1 MKIRHLTAIAAAAV
15 LMVGCSASDPLDP
28 GNEETNGATGDGGDT
43 PATSTVIVG
52 SQDYYSNEIIA
63 EIYAQALE
71 HAGFDVQR
79 QFTIGQ
85 RDAYMPSLEAGD
97 IAIFPEYTG
106 NLLQFYD
113 PDTEARAVDEVYDEL
128 QDALPDGLA
137 VLDQADASD
146 QDSVT
151 VTKDFADAHDLSTIA
166 DLAGVDEE
174 LTLGGPPELA
184 ERPYGPEGLKK
195 IYGVEVKFS
204 ATGET
209 TVEDLEAGTVN
220 IANVF
225 TADPRIQT
233 LQLVPLADPE
243 GLFLA
248 SHVVPLV
255 NADLADEFA
264 PVINPISAA
273 LTADALVAM
282 NVQSQVDQKSRED
295 IARLWLEDNGFLE

>member
-1 MKIRHLTAIAAAAV
+1 MKIRHLPALGAAALILAA
-15 LMVGCSASDPLDP
+15 CSASDPLDP
-28 GNEETNGATGDGGDT
+28 ETEDAGGEETQEAGSVT
-43 PATSTVIVG
+43 VG

-71 HAGFDVQR
+71 HAGFDVER
-79 QFTIGQ
+79 QFSIGQ
-85 RDAYMPSLEAGD
+85 RDAYMPSIEAGD
-97 IAIFPEYTG
+97 ISIFPEYTG

-113 PDTEARAVDEVYDEL
+113 PDTEARTEEDVYEEL
-128 QDALPDGLA
+128 QQALPDNLA
-137 VLDQADASD
+137 VLDQAEASD

-151 VTKDFADAHDLSTIA
+151 VTKEFADEHDLSSIG
-166 DLAGVDEE
+166 DLAELDEE

-184 ERPYGPEGLKK
+184 ERPYGPEGLESV
-195 IYGVEVKFS
+195 YGVEVEFN

-209 TVEDLEAGTVN
+209 TVEELEAGTVDL
-220 IANVF
+220 ANVF

-255 NADLADEFA
+255 TAEMADDLA
-264 PVINPISAA
+264 PVINPVSEA
-273 LTADALVAM
+273 LSADALVGM
-282 NVQSQVDQKSRED
+282 NVQSQSDQKSPED
-295 IARLWLEDNGFLE
+295 IAGLWLEDNGFLD

>member
-1 MKIRHLTAIAAAAV
+1 MRIRHLPALGAAALV
-15 LMVGCSASDPLDP
+15 LAACSASDPLDP
-28 GNEETNGATGDGGDT
+28 ETDDTGGAETQEAGSVT
-43 PATSTVIVG
+43 VG

-71 HAGFDVQR
+71 HAGFDVER
-79 QFTIGQ
+79 QFSIGQ
-85 RDAYMPSLEAGD
+85 RDAYMPSIEAGD
-97 IAIFPEYTG
+97 ISIFPEYTG

-113 PDTEARAVDEVYDEL
+113 PDTEARTEEDVYEEL
-128 QDALPDGLA
+128 QQALPDNLA
-137 VLDQADASD
+137 VLDQAEASD

-151 VTKDFADAHDLSTIA
+151 VTREFADEHDLSSIG
-166 DLAGVDEE
+166 DLAELDEE

-184 ERPYGPEGLKK
+184 ERPYGPEGLESV
-195 IYGVEVKFS
+195 YGVEVEFN

-209 TVEDLEAGTVN
+209 TVEELEAGTVDL
-220 IANVF
+220 ANVF

-255 NADLADEFA
+255 TADVAEDLA
-264 PVINPISAA
+264 PVINPVSEA
-273 LTADALVAM
+273 LSADALVGM
-282 NVQSQVDQKSRED
+282 NVQSQSDQKSPED
-295 IARLWLEDNGFLE
+295 IAELWLEDNGFLD

>member
-1 MKIRHLTAIAAAAV
+1 MRIRHVTAGAAAA
-15 LMVGCSASDPLDP
+15 LLLIGCSASDPLEP
-28 GNEETNGATGDGGDT
+28 ESPETAAEGETEASG
-43 PATSTVIVG
+43 TVVVG

-71 HAGFDVQR
+71 HAGFDAQR
-79 QFTIGQ
+79 QFSIGQ
-85 RDAYMPSLEAGD
+85 RDAYMPSIEAGD
-97 IAIFPEYTG
+97 ISIFPEYTG

-113 PDTEARAVDEVYDEL
+113 PDTELREDKEVYEAL
-128 QDALPDGLA
+128 QDALPENLE
-137 VLDQADASD
+137 VLDQAEASD

-151 VTKDFADAHDLSTIA
+151 VTKEFADEHDLSTIG
-166 DLAGVDEE
+166 DLAEVDET

-184 ERPYGPEGLKK
+184 ERPYGPEGLKE
-195 IYGVEVKFS
+195 IYGVEVEFD

-209 TVEDLEAGTVN
+209 TVEELEAGTVDL
-220 IANVF
+220 ANVF

-255 NADLADEFA
+255 NAELADELA
-264 PVINPISAA
+264 PIINPISAA
-273 LTADALVAM
+273 LSAEVLVGM
-282 NVQSQVDQKSRED
+282 NVQSQDDQKSPAE
-295 IARLWLEDNGFLE
+295 IAQVWLEDNGFLD

>member
-1 MKIRHLTAIAAAAV
+1 MKIRHLSAIAAAALV
-15 LMVGCSASDPLDP
+15 LAGCSASDPLEP
-28 GNEETNGATGDGGDT
+28 EAPETTAEAEPDTTG
-43 PATSTVIVG
+43 SVVVG

-85 RDAYMPSLEAGD
+85 RDAYMPSIEAGD
-97 IAIFPEYTG
+97 IGIFPEYTG
-106 NLLQFYD
+106 NLLQFYH
-113 PDTEARAVDEVYDEL
+113 PDTEVREVDEVYEAL
-128 QDALPDGLA
+128 QDALPENLA
-137 VLDQADASD
+137 VLDQAEAND

-151 VTKDFADAHDLSTIA
+151 VTKEFADEHDLSTIG
-166 DLAGVDEE
+166 DLAELDEQ

-184 ERPYGPEGLKK
+184 ERPYGPKGLKDV
-195 IYGVEVKFS
+195 YRLDVKFS

-209 TVEDLEAGTVN
+209 TVEELEAGTVDL
-220 IANVF
+220 ANVF

-243 GLFLA
+243 ALFLA

-255 NADLADEFA
+255 NADLADDLA
-264 PVINPISAA
+264 PIIDPISAA
-273 LTADALVAM
+273 MSADELVAM
-282 NVQSQVDQKSRED
+282 NVQSQVDERSSED
-295 IARLWLEDNGFLE
+295 IAQVWLEDNGFLD

>member
-1 MKIRHLTAIAAAAV
+1 MKIRHLPALAAAALV
-15 LMVGCSASDPLDP
+15 LAACSASDPLEPETEDT
-28 GNEETNGATGDGGDT
+28 GGEESQVSGSVT
-43 PATSTVIVG
+43 VG

-71 HAGFDVQR
+71 HAGFDVER
-79 QFTIGQ
+79 QFSIGQ
-85 RDAYMPSLEAGD
+85 RDAYMPSIEAGD
-97 IAIFPEYTG
+97 ISIFPEYTG

-113 PDTEARAVDEVYDEL
+113 PDTEARTEEDVYEEL
-128 QDALPDGLA
+128 QEALPENLA
-137 VLDQADASD
+137 VLDQAEASD

-151 VTKDFADAHDLSTIA
+151 VTKEFADEHDLSSIGDLA
-166 DLAGVDEE
+166 DLDED

-184 ERPYGPEGLKK
+184 ERPYGPEGLESV
-195 IYGVEVKFS
+195 YGVEVEFN

-209 TVEDLEAGTVN
+209 TVEELEAGTVDL
-220 IANVF
+220 ANVF

-255 NADLADEFA
+255 TADMEDDLA
-264 PVINPISAA
+264 PVINPISEA
-273 LTADALVAM
+273 LSADALVGM
-282 NVQSQVDQKSRED
+282 NVQSQSDQKSPQD
-295 IARLWLEDNGFLE
+295 IAELWLEDNGFLD

>member
-1 MKIRHLTAIAAAAV
+1 MKIRQLTTIAAAAV
-15 LMVGCSASDPLDP
+15 LLAGCSASDPLEP
-28 GNEETNGATGDGGDT
+28 ESSQSQAPEGQETA
-43 PATSTVIVG
+43 SVVVG

-71 HAGFDVQR
+71 HAGFEVQR

-85 RDAYMPSLEAGD
+85 RDAYMPSIEAGD
-97 IAIFPEYTG
+97 ISIFPEYTG

-113 PDTEARAVDEVYDEL
+113 PDTEMRESGEVYEAL
-128 QDALPDGLA
+128 AGALPENLA
-137 VLDQADASD
+137 VLEQAEASD

-151 VTKDFADAHDLSTIA
+151 VTRDFADAHDLSTIA
-166 DLAGVDEE
+166 DLADLEE
-174 LTLGGPPELA
+174 DLTLGGPPELA
-184 ERPYGPEGLKK
+184 ERPYGPDGLKSV
-195 IYGVEVKFS
+195 YGVEVQFE

-209 TVEDLEAGTVN
+209 TVEELEAGTVDL
-220 IANVF
+220 ANVF

-255 NADLADEFA
+255 NADLADSLA
-264 PVINPISAA
+264 PIIDPISQA
-273 LTADALVAM
+273 LSADALVSM
-282 NVQSQVDQKSRED
+282 NVQSQVDQRSSAD
-295 IARLWLEDNGFLE
+295 IAGLWLEDNGFLD

>member
-1 MKIRHLTAIAAAAV
+1 MKIRHLPALGAAA
-15 LMVGCSASDPLDP
+15 LMLAACSASDPLDP
-28 GNEETNGATGDGGDT
+28 ETEDAGGEETQEAGSVT
-43 PATSTVIVG
+43 VG

-71 HAGFDVQR
+71 HAGIDVER
-79 QFTIGQ
+79 QFSIGQ
-85 RDAYMPSLEAGD
+85 RDAYMPSIEAGD
-97 IAIFPEYTG
+97 ISIFPEYTG

-113 PDTEARAVDEVYDEL
+113 PDTEARTEEDVYEEL
-128 QDALPDGLA
+128 QQALPDNLA
-137 VLDQADASD
+137 VLDQAEASD

-151 VTKDFADAHDLSTIA
+151 VTKEFADEHDLSSIG
-166 DLAGVDEE
+166 DLAELDEE

-184 ERPYGPEGLKK
+184 ERPYGPEGLESV
-195 IYGVEVKFS
+195 YGVEVEFN

-209 TVEDLEAGTVN
+209 TVEELEAGTVDL
-220 IANVF
+220 ANVF

-255 NADLADEFA
+255 TAEMADDLA
-264 PVINPISAA
+264 PVINPVSEA
-273 LTADALVAM
+273 LSADALVGM
-282 NVQSQVDQKSRED
+282 NVQSQSDQKSPED
-295 IARLWLEDNGFLE
+295 IAGLWLEDNGFLD

>member
-1 MKIRHLTAIAAAAV
+1 MKIRHLPALGAAALILAA
-15 LMVGCSASDPLDP
+15 CSASDPLDP
-28 GNEETNGATGDGGDT
+28 ETEDAGGEETQEAGSVT
-43 PATSTVIVG
+43 VG

-71 HAGFDVQR
+71 HAGFDVER
-79 QFTIGQ
+79 QFSIGQ
-85 RDAYMPSLEAGD
+85 RDAYMPSIEAGD
-97 IAIFPEYTG
+97 ISIFPEYTG

-113 PDTEARAVDEVYDEL
+113 PDTEARTEEDVYDEL
-128 QDALPDGLA
+128 QQALPDNLA
-137 VLDQADASD
+137 VLDQAEASD

-151 VTKDFADAHDLSTIA
+151 VTKEFADEHDLSSIG
-166 DLAGVDEE
+166 DLAELDEE

-184 ERPYGPEGLKK
+184 ERPYGPEGLESV
-195 IYGVEVKFS
+195 YGVEVEFN

-209 TVEDLEAGTVN
+209 TVEELEAGTVDL
-220 IANVF
+220 ANVF

-255 NADLADEFA
+255 TAEMADDLA
-264 PVINPISAA
+264 PVINPVSEA
-273 LTADALVAM
+273 LSADALVGM
-282 NVQSQVDQKSRED
+282 NVQSQSDQKSPED
-295 IARLWLEDNGFLE
+295 IAGLWLEDNGFLD

>member
-1 MKIRHLTAIAAAAV
+1 MKIRHLPALAAAALV
-15 LMVGCSASDPLDP
+15 LAACSASDPLEPETEDT
-28 GNEETNGATGDGGDT
+28 GGEETQVSGSVT
-43 PATSTVIVG
+43 VG

-71 HAGFDVQR
+71 HAGFDVER
-79 QFTIGQ
+79 QFSIGQ
-85 RDAYMPSLEAGD
+85 RDAYMPSIEAGD
-97 IAIFPEYTG
+97 ISIFPEYTG

-113 PDTEARAVDEVYDEL
+113 PDTEARTEEDVYEEL
-128 QDALPDGLA
+128 REALPENLA
-137 VLDQADASD
+137 VLDQAEASD

-151 VTKDFADAHDLSTIA
+151 VTKEFADEHDLSSIG
-166 DLAGVDEE
+166 DLAELDEE

-184 ERPYGPEGLKK
+184 ERPYGPEGLESV
-195 IYGVEVKFS
+195 YGVEVEFN

-209 TVEDLEAGTVN
+209 TVEELEAGTVDL
-220 IANVF
+220 ANVF

-255 NADLADEFA
+255 TADMEDDLA
-264 PVINPISAA
+264 PVINPISEA
-273 LTADALVAM
+273 LSADALVGM
-282 NVQSQVDQKSRED
+282 NVQSQSDQKSPQD
-295 IARLWLEDNGFLE
+295 IAELWLEDNGFLD

>member
-1 MKIRHLTAIAAAAV
+1 MKIRHLPALGAAA
-15 LMVGCSASDPLDP
+15 LMLAACSASDPLDP
-28 GNEETNGATGDGGDT
+28 ETEDAGGEETQEAGSVT
-43 PATSTVIVG
+43 VG

-71 HAGFDVQR
+71 HAGFDVER
-79 QFTIGQ
+79 QFSIGQ
-85 RDAYMPSLEAGD
+85 RDAYMPSIEAGD
-97 IAIFPEYTG
+97 ISIFPEYTG

-113 PDTEARAVDEVYDEL
+113 PDTEARTEEDVYEEL
-128 QDALPDGLA
+128 QQALPDNLA
-137 VLDQADASD
+137 VLDQAEASD

-151 VTKDFADAHDLSTIA
+151 VTKEFADEHDLSSIG
-166 DLAGVDEE
+166 DLAELDEE

-184 ERPYGPEGLKK
+184 ERPYGPEGLESV
-195 IYGVEVKFS
+195 YGVEVEFN

-209 TVEDLEAGTVN
+209 TVEELEAGTVDL
-220 IANVF
+220 ANVF

-255 NADLADEFA
+255 TAEMADDLA
-264 PVINPISAA
+264 PVINPVSEA
-273 LTADALVAM
+273 LSADALVGM
-282 NVQSQVDQKSRED
+282 NVQSQSDQKSPED
-295 IARLWLEDNGFLE
+295 IAELWLEDNGFLD

>member
-1 MKIRHLTAIAAAAV
+1 MKIRHLPALGAAA
-15 LMVGCSASDPLDP
+15 LMLAACSASDPLDP
-28 GNEETNGATGDGGDT
+28 ETEDAGGEETQEAGSVT
-43 PATSTVIVG
+43 VG

-71 HAGFDVQR
+71 HAGFDVER
-79 QFTIGQ
+79 QFSIGQ
-85 RDAYMPSLEAGD
+85 RDAYMPSIEAGD
-97 IAIFPEYTG
+97 ISIFPEYTG

-113 PDTEARAVDEVYDEL
+113 PDTEARTEEDVYEEL
-128 QDALPDGLA
+128 QQALPDNLA
-137 VLDQADASD
+137 VLDQAEASD

-151 VTKDFADAHDLSTIA
+151 VTKEFADEHDLSSIG
-166 DLAGVDEE
+166 DLAELDEE

-184 ERPYGPEGLKK
+184 ERPYGPEGLESV
-195 IYGVEVKFS
+195 YGVEVEFN

-209 TVEDLEAGTVN
+209 TVEELEAGTVDL
-220 IANVF
+220 ANVF

-255 NADLADEFA
+255 TAEMADDLA
-264 PVINPISAA
+264 PVINPVSEA
-273 LTADALVAM
+273 LSADALVGM
-282 NVQSQVDQKSRED
+282 NVQSQSDQKSPED
-295 IARLWLEDNGFLE
+295 IAGLWLEDNGFLD

>member
-1 MKIRHLTAIAAAAV
+1 MKIRYVPALAAAA
-15 LMVGCSASDPLDP
+15 LALTACSASDPLDP
-28 GNEETNGATGDGGDT
+28 ETEDTGGEETQETGSVT
-43 PATSTVIVG
+43 VG
-52 SQDYYSNEIIA
+52 SQDYYSNEIVA

-71 HAGFDVQR
+71 HAGFDVER
-79 QFTIGQ
+79 QFSIGQ
-85 RDAYMPSLEAGD
+85 RDAYMPSIEAGD
-97 IAIFPEYTG
+97 ISIFPEYTG

-113 PDTEARAVDEVYDEL
+113 PDTEARTEEDVYEEL
-128 QDALPDGLA
+128 EQSLPENLA
-137 VLDQADASD
+137 VLDQAEASD

-151 VTKDFADAHDLSTIA
+151 VTKEFADEHDLSSIGDLA
-166 DLAGVDEE
+166 DLDEE

-184 ERPYGPEGLKK
+184 ERPYGPEGLKSV
-195 IYGVEVKFS
+195 YGVEVEFN

-209 TVEDLEAGTVN
+209 TVEELEAGTVDL
-220 IANVF
+220 ANVF

-255 NADLADEFA
+255 TADMAEDLA

-273 LTADALVAM
+273 LSADALVGM
-282 NVQSQVDQKSRED
+282 NVQSQSDQKSPQD
-295 IARLWLEDNGFLE
+295 IAKLWLEDNGFID

>member
-1 MKIRHLTAIAAAAV
+1 MKIRHLPALAAATLV
-15 LMVGCSASDPLDP
+15 LAACSASDPLEPETEDT
-28 GNEETNGATGDGGDT
+28 GGEETQVSGSVT
-43 PATSTVIVG
+43 VG

-71 HAGFDVQR
+71 HAGFDVER
-79 QFTIGQ
+79 QFSIGQ
-85 RDAYMPSLEAGD
+85 RDAYMPSIEAGD
-97 IAIFPEYTG
+97 ISIFPEYTG

-113 PDTEARAVDEVYDEL
+113 PDTEARTEEDVYEEL
-128 QDALPDGLA
+128 REALPENLA
-137 VLDQADASD
+137 VLDQAEASD

-151 VTKDFADAHDLSTIA
+151 VTKEFADEHDLSSIG
-166 DLAGVDEE
+166 DLAELDEE

-184 ERPYGPEGLKK
+184 ERPYGPEGLESV
-195 IYGVEVKFS
+195 YGVEVEFN

-209 TVEDLEAGTVN
+209 TVEELEAGTVDL
-220 IANVF
+220 ANVF

-255 NADLADEFA
+255 TADMEDDLA
-264 PVINPISAA
+264 PVINPISEA
-273 LTADALVAM
+273 LSADALVGM
-282 NVQSQVDQKSRED
+282 NVQSQSDQKSPQD
-295 IARLWLEDNGFLE
+295 IAELWLEDNGFLD

>member
-1 MKIRHLTAIAAAAV
+1 MRIRHLPALGAAALV
-15 LMVGCSASDPLDP
+15 LAACSASDPLDP
-28 GNEETNGATGDGGDT
+28 ETDDTGGAETQEAGSVT
-43 PATSTVIVG
+43 VG

-71 HAGFDVQR
+71 HAGFDVER
-79 QFTIGQ
+79 QFSIGQ
-85 RDAYMPSLEAGD
+85 RDAYMPSIEAGD
-97 IAIFPEYTG
+97 ISIFPEYTG

-113 PDTEARAVDEVYDEL
+113 PDTEARTEEDVYEEL
-128 QDALPDGLA
+128 QQALPDNLA
-137 VLDQADASD
+137 VLDQAEASD

-151 VTKDFADAHDLSTIA
+151 VTREFADEHDLSSIG
-166 DLAGVDEE
+166 DLAELDEE

-184 ERPYGPEGLKK
+184 ERPYGPEGLESV
-195 IYGVEVKFS
+195 YGVEVEFN

-209 TVEDLEAGTVN
+209 TVEELEAGTVDL
-220 IANVF
+220 ANVF

-255 NADLADEFA
+255 TAGVAEDLA
-264 PVINPISAA
+264 PVINPVSEA
-273 LTADALVAM
+273 LSADALVGM
-282 NVQSQVDQKSRED
+282 NVQSQSDQKSPED
-295 IARLWLEDNGFLE
+295 IAELWLEDNGFLD

>member
-1 MKIRHLTAIAAAAV
+1 MKIRHLPALAAAALV
-15 LMVGCSASDPLDP
+15 LAACSASDPLEPETEDT
-28 GNEETNGATGDGGDT
+28 GGEESQVSGSVT
-43 PATSTVIVG
+43 VG

-71 HAGFDVQR
+71 HAGFDVER
-79 QFTIGQ
+79 QFSIGQ
-85 RDAYMPSLEAGD
+85 RDAYMPSIEAGD
-97 IAIFPEYTG
+97 ISIFPEYTG

-113 PDTEARAVDEVYDEL
+113 PDTEARTEEDVYEEL
-128 QDALPDGLA
+128 REALPENLA
-137 VLDQADASD
+137 VLDQAEASD

-151 VTKDFADAHDLSTIA
+151 VTKEFADEHDLSSIGDLA
-166 DLAGVDEE
+166 DLDED

-184 ERPYGPEGLKK
+184 ERPYGPEGLESV
-195 IYGVEVKFS
+195 YGVEVEFN

-209 TVEDLEAGTVN
+209 TVEELEAGTVDL
-220 IANVF
+220 ANVF

-255 NADLADEFA
+255 TADMEDDLA
-264 PVINPISAA
+264 PVINPISEA
-273 LTADALVAM
+273 LSADALVGM
-282 NVQSQVDQKSRED
+282 NVQSQSDQKSPQD
-295 IARLWLEDNGFLE
+295 IAELWLEDNGFLD

>member
-1 MKIRHLTAIAAAAV
+1 MRIRHLPALGAAALV
-15 LMVGCSASDPLDP
+15 LAACSASDPLDP
-28 GNEETNGATGDGGDT
+28 ETDDTGGAETQEAGSVT
-43 PATSTVIVG
+43 VG

-71 HAGFDVQR
+71 HAGFDVER
-79 QFTIGQ
+79 QFSIGQ
-85 RDAYMPSLEAGD
+85 RDAYMPSIEAGD
-97 IAIFPEYTG
+97 ISIFPEYTG

-113 PDTEARAVDEVYDEL
+113 PDTEARTEEDVYEEL
-128 QDALPDGLA
+128 QQALPDNLA
-137 VLDQADASD
+137 VLDQAEASD

-151 VTKDFADAHDLSTIA
+151 VTREFADEHDLSSIG
-166 DLAGVDEE
+166 DLAELDEE

-184 ERPYGPEGLKK
+184 ERPYGPEGLESV
-195 IYGVEVKFS
+195 YGVEVEFN

-209 TVEDLEAGTVN
+209 TVEELEAGTVDL
-220 IANVF
+220 ANVF

-255 NADLADEFA
+255 SADVAEDLA
-264 PVINPISAA
+264 PVINPVSEA
-273 LTADALVAM
+273 LSADALVGM
-282 NVQSQVDQKSRED
+282 NVQSQSDQKSPED
-295 IARLWLEDNGFLE
+295 IAELWLEDNGFLD